1 MRTAVACTL
10 CQLTLLQCQLGL
22 QGTQRE
28 DAEEMILLMDFWGA
42 AECLFDYMDGV
53 IVNYR
58 EEKSRQLDRH

>member
-53 IVNYR
+53 IVN
-58 EEKSRQLDRH
+58 

>member
-22 QGTQRE
+22 QGAQRE

-53 IVNYR
+53 IVN
-58 EEKSRQLDRH
+58 